1 MANLSLIPVTGII
14 QSIRQAGNNCCEQ
27 QVSILNNSGITNF
40 IISPSTYV
48 INETRL
54 RQGMTVTAF
63 YDGNLPVPLIFPPQ
77 YRAMIIGVK
86 PPREIIFAGN
96 FNNRLV
102 SSDNA
107 LQLNVSN
114 STDITTANGQRFTC
128 SPGGHLLIV
137 FYSTTTR
144 SIPPQTTPRRIIVM
158 C

>member
-1 MANLSLIPVTGII
+1 MANVSLIPVTGII
-14 QSIRQAGNNCCEQ
+14 QNIRQAGNNCCEQ
-27 QVSILNNSGITNF
+27 QISIVNNNGITNF

-48 INETRL
+48 INATRL
-54 RQGMTVTAF
+54 RQGMQVTAF

-77 YRAMIIGVK
+77 YRAMIIGLK
-86 PPREIIFAGN
+86 PPRETIFAGN

-102 SSDNA
+102 AADNS
-107 LQLNVSN
+107 LQLNISN
-114 STDITTANGQRFTC
+114 STEITTANGQRFTC

-137 FYSTTTR
+137 YYSTTTK